1 MRHGLY
7 NAQVKNTIA
16 LSRVPLILLGVAT
29 LALGIASFFLWDAH
43 RSLGRVRAESEAARA
58 SSADLETRLRE
69 AETRTAE
76 LRSLLEQA
84 AAENSA
90 FAARVNELAG
100 SVTLLDK
107 IFKTDEELL
116 QKYSSV
122 YFLNE
127 NYVPENLVP
136 INDELLARAGSNLMF
151 HGGAFPYLEKMM
163 RAAAQDEKPLRV
175 LSSYRSFGEQSSLK
189 SSYKRKYGTGANAFS
204 ADQGYSEHQ
213 LATTVDFTTA
223 GNPESLALFGTS
235 EQYSWLVRH
244 AHEYGF
250 VLSYPKDNTF
260 FQFEPWHWRFVGVAL
275 ATRLYHDN
283 KFFYDLDQREI
294 DLYRSRIFD

>member
-1 MRHGLY
+1 MTHNLERL
-7 NAQVKNTIA
+7 
-16 LSRVPLILLGVAT
+16 PILLLGILT
-29 LALGIASFFLWDAH
+29 LALGIGGYFLWDSH
-43 RSLGRVRAESEAARA
+43 RSLSGIRAEAETARA
-58 SSADLETRLRE
+58 SYAELETRLRDAE
-69 AETRTAE
+69 AHNAE
-76 LRSLLEQA
+76 LRSLLERA

-90 FAARVNELAG
+90 FAERVNELAG

-127 NYVPENLVP
+127 NYVPENLAP
-136 INDELLARAGSNLMF
+136 INDELLARPGNFMF

-163 RAAAQDEKPLRV
+163 QAAEKDGKPLRV

-189 SSYKRKYGTGANAFS
+189 SSYTRKYGTGANAFS

-213 LATTVDFTTA
+213 LGTTVDFTTA
-223 GNPESLALFGTS
+223 ENPESLALFGAS
-235 EQYSWLVRH
+235 VQYSWLVRN

-250 VLSYPKDNTF
+250 VLSYPKDNTY

-294 DLYRSRIFD
+294 NLYLSRIFD

>member
-1 MRHGLY
+1 M
-7 NAQVKNTIA
+7 KNTAIA
-16 LSRVPLILLGVAT
+16 LPAPLIAIGIAMI
-29 LALGIASFFLWDAH
+29 ALGAGGYVLWDS
-43 RSLGRVRAESEAARA
+43 RQTLLEVRAEAETAQA
-58 SSADLETRLRE
+58 SSVELENRLRDAQ
-69 AETRTAE
+69 AENAE
-76 LRSLLEQA
+76 LRSLLAEA
-84 AAENSA
+84 ASENSA
-90 FAARVNELAG
+90 FAARVNELA
-100 SVTLLDK
+100 SNLTFLDK
-107 IFKTDEELL
+107 LVKTDEELL

-136 INDELLARAGSNLMF
+136 INDELLARPGNFMF
-151 HGGAFPYLEKMM
+151 HGAAFPYLEKMM
-163 RAAAQDEKPLRV
+163 RAASADEMHLRI
-175 LSSYRSFGEQSSLK
+175 LSAYRSFGEQSSLK
-189 SSYKRKYGTGANAFS
+189 SSYTRKYGTGANAFS

-213 LATTVDFTTA
+213 LGTTVDFTTA
-223 GNPESLALFGTS
+223 ENPESLALFGTS
-235 EQYSWLVRH
+235 DEYSWLVRH

-294 DLYRSRIFD
+294 NLYLPRIFD

>member
-1 MRHGLY
+1 M
-7 NAQVKNTIA
+7 KNSTA
-16 LSRVPLILLGVAT
+16 LSHAPLILLGIAA
-29 LALGIASFFLWDAH
+29 LALGIVSFFLWDTH
-43 RSLGRVRAESEAARA
+43 RALRGVRAESEAARA
-58 SSADLETRLRE
+58 SSAELETRLRD
-69 AETRTAE
+69 AESRTAE

-136 INDELLARAGSNLMF
+136 INDELLARTGSNIMF
-151 HGGAFPYLEKMM
+151 HGGAFPYLERMM
-163 RAAAQDEKPLRV
+163 EAAEKDGVPLRV
-175 LSSYRSFGEQSSLK
+175 LSAYRSFGEQSSLK
-189 SSYKRKYGTGANAFS
+189 SSYTRKYGTGANAFS

-223 GNPESLALFGTS
+223 ENPESLALFGAS

-294 DLYRSRIFD
+294 NLYLSRIFD

>member
-1 MRHGLY
+1 MRHALY

-16 LSRVPLILLGVAT
+16 FSRAPLILLGVAT
-29 LALGIASFFLWDAH
+29 LALGIVSFFLWDAH

-84 AAENSA
+84 SAENSA

-189 SSYKRKYGTGANAFS
+189 SSYKKKYGTGANAFS

-223 GNPESLALFGTS
+223 ENPESLALFGAS